1 MNEEKEPDL
10 SSGKALDMLHGPLMK
25 KIIFF
30 ALPIAASS
38 ILQQLFNSAD
48 VAVAGRFA
56 ESGALAAV
64 GSNSVLVGLFV
75 NLFASL
81 SVGTNAFSASVVLYI
96 LAHEDEMIRLRWN
109 RLHPDGRH
117 RDCFRDRGGDE

>member
-1 MNEEKEPDL
+1 MNEEETET
-10 SSGKALDMLHGPLMK
+10 SCSGKGMDMLHGPLPQK
-25 KIIFF
+25 LLFF

-75 NLFASL
+75 NLFVGL
-81 SVGTNAFSASVVLYI
+81 SVGANVVIAQYI
-96 LAHEDEMIRLRWN
+96 GQKRTKLWSEAVWAL
-109 RLHPDGRH
+109 
-117 RDCFRDRGGDE
+117 

>member
-1 MNEEKEPDL
+1 MAVYRKKIGVMNMNEEDIELNCGAK
-10 SSGKALDMLHGPLMK
+10 GMDMLHGPLLK
-25 KIIFF
+25 KLILF

-64 GSNSVLVGLFV
+64 GSDAFFCDLWDSDDDCRA
-75 NLFASL
+75 FAF
-81 SVGTNAFSASVVLYI
+81 TFSFGS
-96 LAHEDEMIRLRWN
+96 D
-109 RLHPDGRH
+109 
-117 RDCFRDRGGDE
+117 